1 MGASPEDGEK
11 ERFTL
16 FAFST
21 QYSYISSVSEGD
33 NVSWIEHLC
42 CIHNLKIRL
51 SRVDLNE
58 SNISMFLFTVVKL
71 NNCTVL
77 PLVNIVVHQSSSYL
91 KPQDVN
97 FHFSF

>member
-42 CIHNLKIRL
+42 CAVYTILKL
-51 SRVDLNE
+51 DL
-58 SNISMFLFTVVKL
+58 VV
-71 NNCTVL
+71 
-77 PLVNIVVHQSSSYL
+77 
-91 KPQDVN
+91 
-97 FHFSF
+97 